1 MISTKLVTNVVNSE
15 TKGGSSLVQPTK
27 ARRDDGD
34 QRDAR
39 MRCVTHLV
47 CELHMRGPC
56 VGLHAV
62 VF

>member
-1 MISTKLVTNVVNSE
+1 MDIHDCSMVSNDCPLKPGV
-15 TKGGSSLVQPTK
+15 PTK